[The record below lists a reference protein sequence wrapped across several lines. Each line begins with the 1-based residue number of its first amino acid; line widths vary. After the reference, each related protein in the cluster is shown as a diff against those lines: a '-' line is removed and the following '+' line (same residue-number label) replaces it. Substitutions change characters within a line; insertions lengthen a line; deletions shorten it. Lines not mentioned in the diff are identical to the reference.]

1 MLHNIDNGLIL
12 VSLALVVLFVLYFV
26 ASITFSLYFGHAPS
40 VFNVTGM
47 LREFVGLTVR
57 KVRKLPA
64 VPEHVVA
71 LHFFRL
77 PLNATRNDVEL
88 AANRMFGELFNE
100 HYWAYPASQRRVLR
114 QHVKCAVDALAFHEA
129 CQQMTREGAGRQKQ
143 REERAR
149 AHREARQANPAG
161 EGSHGKAQAS
171 GAEVV
176 ATSGWRAVLGLPRAE
191 RDVARIKKA
200 YRKRISVAH
209 SDHGGN
215 NHDLMASLTVAMGQ
229 ARDELSFV

>member
-1 MLHNIDNGLIL
+1 MLYNIDNGLIL
-12 VSLALVVLFVLYFV
+12 VSIALVVLFVLYFV
-26 ASITFSLYFGHAPS
+26 ASITFSLYVGHAPS

-47 LREFVGLTVR
+47 LREFVGVTVR

-77 PLNATRNDVEL
+77 PLNATRNDVEM
-88 AANRMFGELFNE
+88 AANQMFGELFNE

-129 CQQMTREGAGRQKQ
+129 CQQMTREDVGRQKQ

-161 EGSHGKAQAS
+161 EQRHEQAQAPRS
-171 GAEVV
+171 EVP
-176 ATSGWRAVLGLPRAE
+176 AARGWRQVLGLPSFE
-191 RDVARIKKA
+191 RDIARIKRA
-200 YRKRISVAH
+200 YRKKALMVHPDR
-209 SDHGGN
+209 GGN
-215 NHDLMASLTVAMGQ
+215 DELMASVNVAFAE
-229 ARDELSFV
+229 AREELAFV